1 MELKG
6 VRSGVEWR
14 RGASGLKARGGGR
27 RETTGKVLKKRRSP
41 RERGRM
47 GTSVYR
53 TRLSVEAHRPLVEE
67 RDVIRALLRREAFD
81 EALVHLRGAAQHV
94 QVLAHRGENLRSLD
108 LDGDVRVRARE
119 LRAIPYKA
127 MSGWSSQASEAE
139 LKGAEDG
146 DCERGVGAERRREK
160 SLRIGVHH
168 ADAVVWEP
176 VYRTHLG
183 AVHLRERRGS
193 HGRLGDLVEELPQR
207 PP

>member
-1 MELKG
+1 M
-6 VRSGVEWR
+6 
-14 RGASGLKARGGGR
+14 R
-27 RETTGKVLKKRRSP
+27 REKSLRIGVHHANAVVWGP
-41 RERGRM
+41 
-47 GTSVYR
+47 VYR
-53 TRLSVEAHRPLVEE
+53 THPLVEE

-176 VYRTHLG
+176 VYRTHL
-183 AVHLRERRGS
+183 RQRRGRVS
-193 HGRLGDLVEELPQR
+193 VRRQPRVDFRLGERALG
-207 PP
+207 